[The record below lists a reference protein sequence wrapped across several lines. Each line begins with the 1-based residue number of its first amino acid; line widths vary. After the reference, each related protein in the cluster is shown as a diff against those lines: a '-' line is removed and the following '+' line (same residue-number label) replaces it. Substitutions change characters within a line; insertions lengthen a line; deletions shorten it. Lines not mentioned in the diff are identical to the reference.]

1 MIKIINENFK
11 INEAFY
17 LDKLEEITREIKL
30 RGTIVIK
37 VGTKMESKELNLQY
51 LNRDYPTDVLSF
63 LINENFPDGFYCGDI
78 FVCYPI
84 AKEYADENKTDI
96 QHELLTLMVHGI
108 LHLAGYNHKDDSGEM
123 EKFQEKIMNKVK
135 NERK

>member
-17 LDKLEEITREIKL
+17 LDKLEEISLEIKL

-37 VGTKMESKELNLQY
+37 LGTIKESKELNLQY

-63 LINENFPDGFYCGDI
+63 PINENFPDGFYC
-78 FVCYPI
+78 
-84 AKEYADENKTDI
+84 
-96 QHELLTLMVHGI
+96 
-108 LHLAGYNHKDDSGEM
+108 
-123 EKFQEKIMNKVK
+123 
-135 NERK
+135 